1 MSFGA
6 CSSPPKRAVLHI
18 PGRPGRRRA
27 KGHSSSV
34 HNRANERRHERAGCK
49 YFMTGMHLTSHPSPP
64 SPNLSVKSLPLHPSL
79 LHRHSSHQAVRIS
92 PEPIVAVDGSSLSEQ
107 APPPPPPPPAYHPSA
122 PPSVYLS
129 SSSLHYHS
137 CSASLPTAVLSSPYL
152 DLENCE
158 GDTLLLPRKAPI
170 FTKEIAG
177 GESQPSVPYQQ
188 YLEHLRQYQ
197 KSAESVVPAMSHS
210 PPYQDAPPVPH
221 GANGRGGYTGGF
233 HVSPYGTSSPAS
245 PLQHYSALAGSAQP
259 YQNQFSPLPQH
270 HLHLQPQQHAYHH
283 HPYSVPGHF
292 SGAGEGQLSAAAQR
306 RYASNV
312 NPDGTTGGAPVIGS
326 NDARSTMRC
335 VGGLANPSPALS
347 YNSLPASPHSHSSQL
362 GTNFG
367 RLPNGSIIELFP
379 AMMRTLQ
386 ACEYCRSRKAKVRR
400 SLLSPL
406 VFF

>member
-1 MSFGA
+1 
-6 CSSPPKRAVLHI
+6 
-18 PGRPGRRRA
+18 
-27 KGHSSSV
+27 
-34 HNRANERRHERAGCK
+34 
-49 YFMTGMHLTSHPSPP
+49 
-64 SPNLSVKSLPLHPSL
+64 
-79 LHRHSSHQAVRIS
+79 
-92 PEPIVAVDGSSLSEQ
+92 
-107 APPPPPPPPAYHPSA
+107 
-122 PPSVYLS
+122 
-129 SSSLHYHS
+129 
-137 CSASLPTAVLSSPYL
+137 
-152 DLENCE
+152 
-158 GDTLLLPRKAPI
+158 
-170 FTKEIAG
+170 
-177 GESQPSVPYQQ
+177 
-188 YLEHLRQYQ
+188 
-197 KSAESVVPAMSHS
+197 MSHS
-210 PPYQDAPPVPH
+210 PPYQDPPSIPH

-292 SGAGEGQLSAAAQR
+292 SGAGEGQLSAAVQR

-386 ACEYCRSRKAKVRR
+386 ACEYCRSRKAKCTGGLPCERCTKKKVRCEYAQLDKKR
-400 SLLSPL
+400 KVKTTTSHLDLSGVGTSASQQHHHQQHQQQMHKQKTTGSSFNGRGIYEHIGRGSSNDTFSNGHKRNASHMSSSDYSPGASPGHIGTRMRPKGS
-406 VFF
+406 